1 MAVKKKKAVKK
12 KVKKSKTTSTKKKSS
27 AAKKR
32 THAKKAGKSK
42 KKKATV
48 KKKSKS
54 TAKKTAKKKTKAQ
67 KKPKASAKK
76 APAKKTVKK
85 AKAQKKP
92 KASAKKAPAKKAV
105 AKVVPKKTVPK
116 KAAPKKVVEPPE
128 EIIKPFVRSP
138 FKKDDPRI
146 LKIQERLNQDR
157 KRLMGMLRSSK
168 EVERTINDIT
178 FSNEIDL
185 ASSLEG
191 REMAFQLSSRERNEL
206 RMVEEALFKIKGD
219 TYGVCDNC
227 SKYITLKRLEIL
239 PLTALCIE
247 CQENL
252 EVR

>member
-1 MAVKKKKAVKK
+1 VAVKKKKAVKK
-12 KVKKSKTTSTKKKSS
+12 KVKKKTTSTKKKSS
-27 AAKKR
+27 ASKKR
-32 THAKKAGKSK
+32 APAKKASKS
-42 KKKATV
+42 T

-54 TAKKTAKKKTKAQ
+54 VAKKAVKKAKA

-76 APAKKTVKK
+76 SPVKK
-85 AKAQKKP
+85 AA
-92 KASAKKAPAKKAV
+92 
-105 AKVVPKKTVPK
+105 AKVVSKKAAPK
-116 KAAPKKVVEPPE
+116 KAAPKKIVPKKKVPKKASAKKVVEPPE
-128 EIIKPFVRSP
+128 EIIKPFVKSP
-138 FKKDDPRI
+138 FKKDDPKI
-146 LKIQERLNQDR
+146 LKIQERLNHDR

-239 PLTALCIE
+239 PLTALCIA

>member
-1 MAVKKKKAVKK
+1 VAVKKKKVTKK
-12 KVKKSKTTSTKKKSS
+12 ATSTKKKPSV
-27 AAKKR
+27 
-32 THAKKAGKSK
+32 SK
-42 KKKATV
+42 
-48 KKKSKS
+48 
-54 TAKKTAKKKTKAQ
+54 
-67 KKPKASAKK
+67 KK
-76 APAKKTVKK
+76 APAKKVTKSAKKTTAVKKKPSVSKKKAPAKKATKKTSTKKTVKK
-85 AKAQKKP
+85 AKAQKKQVKNAVLKAATKKVP
-92 KASAKKAPAKKAV
+92 KVVAKKAA
-105 AKVVPKKTVPK
+105 PKKT
-116 KAAPKKVVEPPE
+116 APKKVVEPPE
-128 EIIKPFVRSP
+128 EIIKPSVKSP

-146 LKIQERLNQDR
+146 LKIQDRLIQDR

-219 TYGVCDNC
+219 TYGVCDSC
-227 SKYITLKRLEIL
+227 SEYITLKRLEIL
-239 PLTALCIE
+239 PLTALCIA

>member
-1 MAVKKKKAVKK
+1 MAVKKKKTTKK
-12 KVKKSKTTSTKKKSS
+12 KVKKKTTSAKKKSSSVKKQSSAKKGSKSTKKKPK
-27 AAKKR
+27 AAP
-32 THAKKAGKSK
+32 
-42 KKKATV
+42 
-48 KKKSKS
+48 KKS
-54 TAKKTAKKKTKAQ
+54 
-67 KKPKASAKK
+67 
-76 APAKKTVKK
+76 VKK
-85 AKAQKKP
+85 AKAPKKP
-92 KASAKKAPAKKAV
+92 KTTAKKTPAKKAAV
-105 AKVVPKKTVPK
+105 KAVPK
-116 KAAPKKVVEPPE
+116 KATLKKAAPKKAAKKVVEPPE
-128 EIIKPFVRSP
+128 EIIKPLVKSP
-138 FKKDDPRI
+138 FKKDDPKI

-239 PLTALCIE
+239 PLTALCIA

>member
-12 KVKKSKTTSTKKKSS
+12 KVKKKTTSAKKKSPVS
-27 AAKKR
+27 EKR
-32 THAKKAGKSK
+32 APAKKAAKS
-42 KKKATV
+42 
-48 KKKSKS
+48 SK
-54 TAKKTAKKKTKAQ
+54 
-67 KKPKASAKK
+67 KKPKATTKK
-76 APAKKTVKK
+76 APAKK

-92 KASAKKAPAKKAV
+92 KATTKKAPAKKAV
-105 AKVVPKKTVPK
+105 SK
-116 KAAPKKVVEPPE
+116 KAAPKVAPKAIAKKAAPKKATLKKATPKKTAKKVVEPPE
-128 EIIKPFVRSP
+128 EIIKPFVKSP
-138 FKKDDPRI
+138 FKKDDPKI
-146 LKIQERLNQDR
+146 LKIQERLSQDR

-227 SKYITLKRLEIL
+227 SKFITLKRLEIL
-239 PLTALCIE
+239 PLTALCIA

>member
-1 MAVKKKKAVKK
+1 VAAKNK
-12 KVKKSKTTSTKKKSS
+12 KVKKKTTS
-27 AAKKR
+27 
-32 THAKKAGKSK
+32 
-42 KKKATV
+42 
-48 KKKSKS
+48 
-54 TAKKTAKKKTKAQ
+54 AKKKPSVSKRKAPA
-67 KKPKASAKK
+67 KKKASAKK
-76 APAKKTVKK
+76 ASKNTKKKTAVKKKSKVVAKKAAKK

-92 KASAKKAPAKKAV
+92 KASTKKTPAKKSLAKVTAKKVASKKAV
-105 AKVVPKKTVPK
+105 AKVATK
-116 KAAPKKVVEPPE
+116 KAAPKKTAARKVVEPPE
-128 EIIKPFVRSP
+128 EIIKPFVKSP
-138 FKKDDPRI
+138 FKKNDPKI
-146 LKIQERLNQDR
+146 LKIQERLTQDR

>member
-1 MAVKKKKAVKK
+1 VAAKNKKAVKK
-12 KVKKSKTTSTKKKSS
+12 KVKKKTTSAKKKSS
-27 AAKKR
+27 ASKKS
-32 THAKKAGKSK
+32 APANKAGKD
-42 KKKATV
+42 T
-48 KKKSKS
+48 KKKSKTVS
-54 TAKKTAKKKTKAQ
+54 
-67 KKPKASAKK
+67 KK
-76 APAKKTVKK
+76 AVKK
-85 AKAQKKP
+85 AKAPKKP
-92 KASAKKAPAKKAV
+92 TATAKKAPAKKAAPKAV
-105 AKVVPKKTVPK
+105 AKKAAPKKTVPK
-116 KAAPKKVVEPPE
+116 AAKVIAKKATPKKVVEPPE

-138 FKKDDPRI
+138 FKQNDPKI

-206 RMVEEALFKIKGD
+206 RMVEEALLKIKGD
-219 TYGVCDNC
+219 TYGVCDSC

-252 EVR
+252 EVH

>member
-12 KVKKSKTTSTKKKSS
+12 KVKKKTTSAKKKSS
-27 AAKKR
+27 ASKKRAPAKKV
-32 THAKKAGKSK
+32 TKTAKKKS
-42 KKKATV
+42 AV
-48 KKKSKS
+48 KKKSKAVPKKAVKK
-54 TAKKTAKKKTKAQ
+54 AKVQ
-67 KKPKASAKK
+67 KKPKAVAKK
-76 APAKKTVKK
+76 TPAKKPVAKLVKK
-85 AKAQKKP
+85 KA
-92 KASAKKAPAKKAV
+92 A
-105 AKVVPKKTVPK
+105 PK
-116 KAAPKKVVEPPE
+116 KAASKKVVEPPE
-128 EIIKPFVRSP
+128 EIIKPFVKSP
-138 FKKDDPRI
+138 FKKNDPKI
-146 LKIQERLNQDR
+146 LKIQEQLIQDR

-227 SKYITLKRLEIL
+227 SKYITLKRLEIM

-247 CQENL
+247 CQEHL

>member
-1 MAVKKKKAVKK
+1 VAVKKKKSVKK
-12 KVKKSKTTSTKKKSS
+12 KVKKKTKSVKKKSS
-27 AAKKR
+27 ASKKR
-32 THAKKAGKSK
+32 TPAKKARTSK
-42 KKKATV
+42 NV
-48 KKKSKS
+48 KKKTPVK
-54 TAKKTAKKKTKAQ
+54 
-67 KKPKASAKK
+67 KKPKSAAKK
-76 APAKKTVKK
+76 SVKK
-85 AKAQKKP
+85 AKVKKKP
-92 KASAKKAPAKKAV
+92 RIQAKKPTA
-105 AKVVPKKTVPK
+105 K
-116 KAAPKKVVEPPE
+116 KAAPKPTSKKLAPKKPTPKKAVSSKKKVVEPPE
-128 EIIKPFVRSP
+128 EIIKPVVRSP
-138 FKKDDPRI
+138 FKDDDPKI
-146 LKIQERLNQDR
+146 LKIQERLVHDR

-206 RMVEEALFKIKGD
+206 RMVEDALFKIKGG

-252 EVR
+252 EVL

>member
-12 KVKKSKTTSTKKKSS
+12 KVKKKTTSAKKKSS
-27 AAKKR
+27 ASKKR
-32 THAKKAGKSK
+32 TPAKKVSKSTK
-42 KKKATV
+42 KKTAV
-48 KKKSKS
+48 KKKSKPV
-54 TAKKTAKKKTKAQ
+54 AKKAAKKPKAQ

-76 APAKKTVKK
+76 KSAKKTA
-85 AKAQKKP
+85 AKAVI
-92 KASAKKAPAKKAV
+92 KKAP
-105 AKVVPKKTVPK
+105 PKKT
-116 KAAPKKVVEPPE
+116 ASKKVVEPPE

-138 FKKDDPRI
+138 FKKDDPKI
-146 LKIQERLNQDR
+146 LKIQERLIQER

-206 RMVEEALFKIKGD
+206 RMVEDALFKIKGD

-227 SKYITLKRLEIL
+227 SKYITLKRLEIM
-239 PLTALCIE
+239 PLTALCID
-247 CQENL
+247 CQENI

>member
-1 MAVKKKKAVKK
+1 MAAKKK
-12 KVKKSKTTSTKKKSS
+12 KVKKKTTSKKKKLSVSKKKAPAKKASKSTKKKT
-27 AAKKR
+27 A
-32 THAKKAGKSK
+32 
-42 KKKATV
+42 V
-48 KKKSKS
+48 KKKSKAF
-54 TAKKTAKKKTKAQ
+54 AKKPVKKAKVQ

-76 APAKKTVKK
+76 T
-85 AKAQKKP
+85 
-92 KASAKKAPAKKAV
+92 PAKKAAAKAV
-105 AKVVPKKTVPK
+105 AKKAAPKKVTPKKVTPKKAAKVVAR

-128 EIIKPFVRSP
+128 EIIKPFVKSP
-138 FKKDDPRI
+138 FKKGDPKI
-146 LKIQERLNQDR
+146 LKIQERLIQDR

-168 EVERTINDIT
+168 EVERTVNDIT

-206 RMVEEALFKIKGD
+206 RMVEEALFKITGD
-219 TYGVCDNC
+219 TYGVCDTC

>member
-1 MAVKKKKAVKK
+1 MNR
-12 KVKKSKTTSTKKKSS
+12 KTTSTKKKPSVS
-27 AAKKR
+27 KKKAPAKQARKS
-32 THAKKAGKSK
+32 AKKA
-42 KKKATV
+42 KAV
-48 KKKSKS
+48 KKKSKAV
-54 TAKKTAKKKTKAQ
+54 AKKVIKETKVQ
-67 KKPKASAKK
+67 NKPKASAKK
-76 APAKKTVKK
+76 TPAKKTV
-85 AKAQKKP
+85 
-92 KASAKKAPAKKAV
+92 
-105 AKVVPKKTVPK
+105 AKVVKK
-116 KAAPKKVVEPPE
+116 KAALKKVVQKKVTDPPE
-128 EIIKPFVRSP
+128 EIIKPFMKSP
-138 FKKDDPRI
+138 FKKDDPKI
-146 LKIQERLNQDR
+146 LKIQERLIQDR

-219 TYGVCDNC
+219 TYGICDNC
-227 SKYITLKRLEIL
+227 SKHITLKRLEIL

>member
-1 MAVKKKKAVKK
+1 VAVKKKKAVKK
-12 KVKKSKTTSTKKKSS
+12 KVKKKTTSTKKKSS
-27 AAKKR
+27 ASKKR
-32 THAKKAGKSK
+32 APAKKASKS
-42 KKKATV
+42 T

-54 TAKKTAKKKTKAQ
+54 VAKKAVKKAKA

-76 APAKKTVKK
+76 SPVKK
-85 AKAQKKP
+85 AA
-92 KASAKKAPAKKAV
+92 
-105 AKVVPKKTVPK
+105 AKVVSKKAAPK
-116 KAAPKKVVEPPE
+116 KAAPKKIVTKKKVPKKASTKKVVEPPE
-128 EIIKPFVRSP
+128 EIIKPFVKSP
-138 FKKDDPRI
+138 FKKDDPKI
-146 LKIQERLNQDR
+146 LKIQERLNHDR

-239 PLTALCIE
+239 PLTALCIA

>member
-12 KVKKSKTTSTKKKSS
+12 KVKKSKTTSTKKKSPTS
-27 AAKKR
+27 KKRPPAKKV
-32 THAKKAGKSK
+32 GKS
-42 KKKATV
+42 T
-48 KKKSKS
+48 KKKSKAIS
-54 TAKKTAKKKTKAQ
+54 QKAVKKSKVQ

-76 APAKKTVKK
+76 TTAKKSPAKNPA
-85 AKAQKKP
+85 AKVV
-92 KASAKKAPAKKAV
+92 AKKAV
-105 AKVVPKKTVPK
+105 PKKS
-116 KAAPKKVVEPPE
+116 APKKVVEPPE
-128 EIIKPFVRSP
+128 EIIKPFVKSP
-138 FKKDDPRI
+138 FKKDDPKI
-146 LKIQERLNQDR
+146 LKIQDRLGQDR

-168 EVERTINDIT
+168 EVEQTINDIT

-227 SKYITLKRLEIL
+227 SKYITLKRLEIM

>member
-1 MAVKKKKAVKK
+1 VAVKKKKTVKK
-12 KVKKSKTTSTKKKSS
+12 KVKKKTTSTKKKSS
-27 AAKKR
+27 ASKKR
-32 THAKKAGKSK
+32 VPAKKASKSAKKKPKTVSK
-42 KKKATV
+42 KAV
-48 KKKSKS
+48 
-54 TAKKTAKKKTKAQ
+54 KKTKAP

-76 APAKKTVKK
+76 
-85 AKAQKKP
+85 
-92 KASAKKAPAKKAV
+92 SPAKKAA
-105 AKVVPKKTVPK
+105 AKVVTKKVAPKKIVPKKTAPK
-116 KAAPKKVVEPPE
+116 KASTKKVVEPPE
-128 EIIKPFVRSP
+128 EIIKPFVKSP
-138 FKKDDPRI
+138 FKKNDPKI

-168 EVERTINDIT
+168 EVERTVNDIT

-239 PLTALCIE
+239 PLTALCIA

>member
-1 MAVKKKKAVKK
+1 VAVKKKKVTKK
-12 KVKKSKTTSTKKKSS
+12 ATSTKKKPSV
-27 AAKKR
+27 
-32 THAKKAGKSK
+32 SK
-42 KKKATV
+42 
-48 KKKSKS
+48 
-54 TAKKTAKKKTKAQ
+54 
-67 KKPKASAKK
+67 KK
-76 APAKKTVKK
+76 APAKKATKSAKKTTAVKKKPSVSKKKAPAKKATKKTSTKKTVKK
-85 AKAQKKP
+85 AKAQKKQVKKTVVKAATKKVP
-92 KASAKKAPAKKAV
+92 KVVAKKAA
-105 AKVVPKKTVPK
+105 PKKT
-116 KAAPKKVVEPPE
+116 APKKVVEPPE
-128 EIIKPFVRSP
+128 EIIKPSVKSP

-146 LKIQERLNQDR
+146 LKIQDRLIQDR

-219 TYGVCDNC
+219 TYGVCDSC
-227 SKYITLKRLEIL
+227 SEYITLKRLEIL
-239 PLTALCIE
+239 PLTALCIA

>member
-1 MAVKKKKAVKK
+1 VAVKKKAKK
-12 KVKKSKTTSTKKKSS
+12 KVPKKATSTKKKSS
-27 AAKKR
+27 V
-32 THAKKAGKSK
+32 SK
-42 KKKATV
+42 KKSSAKKTSKSTKKKTAV
-48 KKKSKS
+48 KKKSKIV
-54 TAKKTAKKKTKAQ
+54 
-67 KKPKASAKK
+67 
-76 APAKKTVKK
+76 AKKTVKK

-92 KASAKKAPAKKAV
+92 KASAKKTPAKKTVSKV
-105 AKVVPKKTVPK
+105 AAKKVAPK
-116 KAAPKKVVEPPE
+116 KATKKATKKVVEPPE
-128 EIIKPFVRSP
+128 EIIKPFVKSP
-138 FKKDDPRI
+138 FKKNDPKI
-146 LKIQERLNQDR
+146 LKIQERLTQDR

-168 EVERTINDIT
+168 EVERTVNDIT

-219 TYGVCDNC
+219 TYGVCDSC

-252 EVR
+252 EVS

>member
-1 MAVKKKKAVKK
+1 VAVKKKKAIKK
-12 KVKKSKTTSTKKKSS
+12 KVKKSKTTSAKKKSS
-27 AAKKR
+27 ASKKR
-32 THAKKAGKSK
+32 PPAKKAGKS
-42 KKKATV
+42 A
-48 KKKSKS
+48 KKKSKAIS
-54 TAKKTAKKKTKAQ
+54 KKAVKKAKVQ

-76 APAKKTVKK
+76 TTAKKSPAKKPVEKVV
-85 AKAQKKP
+85 
-92 KASAKKAPAKKAV
+92 AKKV
-105 AKVVPKKTVPK
+105 ALK

-128 EIIKPFVRSP
+128 EIIKPFVKSP
-138 FKKDDPRI
+138 FKKNDPKI
-146 LKIQERLNQDR
+146 LKIQERLTQDR
-157 KRLMGMLRSSK
+157 KRLMSMLRSSK
-168 EVERTINDIT
+168 EVERTISDIT

>member
-1 MAVKKKKAVKK
+1 VAVKKKKVTKK
-12 KVKKSKTTSTKKKSS
+12 ATSTKKKPSVS
-27 AAKKR
+27 
-32 THAKKAGKSK
+32 
-42 KKKATV
+42 KKKATAKKATKSAKKTTAV
-48 KKKSKS
+48 KKKPSVSK
-54 TAKKTAKKKTKAQ
+54 
-67 KKPKASAKK
+67 KK
-76 APAKKTVKK
+76 APAKKATKKTSTKKTVKK
-85 AKAQKKP
+85 AKAQKKQVKKTVVKAATKKVP
-92 KASAKKAPAKKAV
+92 KVVAKKAA
-105 AKVVPKKTVPK
+105 PKKT
-116 KAAPKKVVEPPE
+116 APKKVVEPPE
-128 EIIKPFVRSP
+128 EIIKPSVKSP

-146 LKIQERLNQDR
+146 LKIQDRLIQDR

-219 TYGVCDNC
+219 TYGVCDSC
-227 SKYITLKRLEIL
+227 SEYITLKRLEIL
-239 PLTALCIE
+239 PLTALCIA

>member
-1 MAVKKKKAVKK
+1 MAVKKKKVTKK
-12 KVKKSKTTSTKKKSS
+12 ATSTKKKPSVS
-27 AAKKR
+27 
-32 THAKKAGKSK
+32 
-42 KKKATV
+42 KKKATAKKATKSAKKTTAV
-48 KKKSKS
+48 KKKPSVSK
-54 TAKKTAKKKTKAQ
+54 
-67 KKPKASAKK
+67 KK
-76 APAKKTVKK
+76 APAKKATKKTSTKKTVKK
-85 AKAQKKP
+85 AKAQKKQVKKTVVKAATKKVP
-92 KASAKKAPAKKAV
+92 KVVAKKAA
-105 AKVVPKKTVPK
+105 PKKT
-116 KAAPKKVVEPPE
+116 APKKVVEPPE
-128 EIIKPFVRSP
+128 EIIKPSVKSP

-146 LKIQERLNQDR
+146 LKIQDRLIQDR

-219 TYGVCDNC
+219 TYGVCDSC
-227 SKYITLKRLEIL
+227 SEYITLKRLEIL
-239 PLTALCIE
+239 PLTALCIA

>member
-1 MAVKKKKAVKK
+1 MAVKKKKAIKK

-27 AAKKR
+27 ASKKR
-32 THAKKAGKSK
+32 PPAKKAGKS
-42 KKKATV
+42 A
-48 KKKSKS
+48 KKKSKAIS
-54 TAKKTAKKKTKAQ
+54 KKAVKKAKVQ
-67 KKPKASAKK
+67 KKPKAG
-76 APAKKTVKK
+76 AKKTTTKK
-85 AKAQKKP
+85 SPTKKP
-92 KASAKKAPAKKAV
+92 V
-105 AKVVPKKTVPK
+105 AKVVAKKVAPK

-128 EIIKPFVRSP
+128 EIIKPFVKSP
-138 FKKDDPRI
+138 FKKNDPKI
-146 LKIQERLNQDR
+146 LKIQERLTQDR
-157 KRLMGMLRSSK
+157 KRLMSMLRSSK